1 MTGEHDDA
9 KRLLHDMRNGSAAA
23 FEQFYER
30 FVPLVF
36 RIALRMLGDQM
47 EAEDVCHDVFLEV
60 YRKAGQYDEKR
71 GSVEAWLMVKT
82 RTRCLDRLRRKKHE
96 SSRELAESQLQQ
108 AAPGITE
115 EWVFAKL
122 ERETV
127 REVMKKIPDAQREAV
142 YGMYFQSFSHQELA
156 KRMER
161 PLGTVKSLIRY
172 GLMNVKKHLSQMGWA
187 EQSGGVKE
195 RG

>member
-1 MTGEHDDA
+1 MPGEHDEG
-9 KRLLHDMRNGSAAA
+9 KRLLHQMGSGSAAA

-30 FVPLVF
+30 YIPLVLQ
-36 RIALRMLGDQM
+36 IALRMLDDQM

-60 YRKAGQYDEKR
+60 YRKAEQYDGGR
-71 GSVEAWLMVKT
+71 GSVEAWLAVKT
-82 RTRCLDRLRRKKHE
+82 RSRCLDRLRRKKHE
-96 SSRELAESQLQQ
+96 SGRELAESRLQ
-108 AAPGITE
+108 AAASVITE
-115 EWVFAKL
+115 ESVLAKL

-127 REVMKKIPDAQREAV
+127 REVMKKIPEAQREAV

-172 GLMNVKKHLSQMGWA
+172 GLNNLKKQLTQMGWA
-187 EQSGGVKE
+187 ERTGEVKE
-195 RG
+195 RE